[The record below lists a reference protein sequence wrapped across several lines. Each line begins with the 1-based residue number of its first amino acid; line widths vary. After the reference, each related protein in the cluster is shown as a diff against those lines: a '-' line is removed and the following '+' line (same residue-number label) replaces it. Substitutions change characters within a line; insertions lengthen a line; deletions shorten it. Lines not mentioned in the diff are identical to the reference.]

1 MSCLAWRRFYVQASS
16 SLLGD
21 REKRV
26 GKSIFRSEY
35 SQRKGQPTR
44 PMPAELDQVLGTRPF
59 LSVFVFFHLICLTKR
74 TERSIRGVGGNVD
87 LLPGARDVLTRPLSS
102 SGARPGRPRL
112 AGIREGEEEAF
123 VPGDQSVIPSISRHL
138 ALGSA
143 IEASAESTRQS
154 QSHAEPSIPPA
165 PISTRPA

>member
-74 TERSIRGVGGNVD
+74 M
-87 LLPGARDVLTRPLSS
+87 PGARDVLTRPLSS